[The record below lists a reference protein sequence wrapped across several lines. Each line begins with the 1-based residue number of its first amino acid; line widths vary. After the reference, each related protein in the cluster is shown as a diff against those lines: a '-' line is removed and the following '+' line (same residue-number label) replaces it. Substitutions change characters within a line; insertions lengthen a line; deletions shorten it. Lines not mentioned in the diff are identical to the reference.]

1 MSKRPN
7 GEGSIYLRRDGLWVG
22 STFVLTSTG
31 TRKRR
36 YVYGKTRGGVHA
48 KLTKLISQTQLGLP
62 AAGSAIKIGP
72 YLTTWL
78 EQVASVKVRP
88 STYRAYETYVR
99 LHLVPALGNKRL
111 DRLSPSDV
119 RMFVAGRQAAGLSSR
134 TVQQLHAILRAALQ
148 HAVREDVIPRNVAKL
163 VQVPAAQRIE
173 VRPLSVA
180 ETRILLSAAR
190 SERLYALC
198 VVLLAVGLRRGEV
211 LGLRWVD
218 IDLDGRTLRVRQTLQ
233 RAAGKLHFVPPKTVR
248 SARTVPLP
256 AVCVSALQEHHTKQE
271 AERRKAGDSWQESGL
286 VFTTA
291 IGTPLEPRN
300 VNRWFKALCG
310 RAEVRPI
317 RLHDLRHTC
326 ATFLL
331 TQGVPARV
339 VMEILGHSAINVTM
353 NIYAHVLPEV
363 QRAAADRL
371 NELLSIDDD
380 PGEVS
385 EDH

>member
-1 MSKRPN
+1 MRSTMVNESRP
-7 GEGSIYLRRDGLWVG
+7 
-22 STFVLTSTG
+22 
-31 TRKRR
+31 
-36 YVYGKTRGGVHA
+36 
-48 KLTKLISQTQLGLP
+48 P
-62 AAGSAIKIGP
+62 
-72 YLTTWL
+72 
-78 EQVASVKVRP
+78 
-88 STYRAYETYVR
+88 
-99 LHLVPALGNKRL
+99 
-111 DRLSPSDV
+111 
-119 RMFVAGRQAAGLSSR
+119 AGLSLR
-134 TVQQLHAILRAALQ
+134 TVQQLHAILRVALQ
-148 HAVREDVIPRNVAKL
+148 HAVREVVIPRNVAKL
-163 VQVPAAQRIE
+163 VQVPAGQRIE

-180 ETRILLSAAR
+180 ETRMLLAAAR

-198 VVLLAVGLRRGEV
+198 VVLLAVGLQRGEA

-218 IDLDGRTLRVRQTLQ
+218 IDLDGRTLRVRRTLQ
-233 RAAGKLHFVPPKTVR
+233 RAAGKLHFVPPKTAR

-256 AVCVSALQEHHTKQE
+256 AVCVSALQEHRAKQE
-271 AERRKAGDSWQESGL
+271 TGRRKAGDSWQESGL

-291 IGTPLEPRN
+291 IGTAVEPRN
-300 VNRWFKALCG
+300 VNRWFATLCE
-310 RAEVRPI
+310 RAGLRPV

-371 NELLSIDDD
+371 DELLSTDADSA
-380 PGEVS
+380 EQA